1 MAEQRPIAY
10 AEPSKNRHDLV
21 FIGTEVSLR
30 TLPEYLKDGKT
41 LNEFLDRFPEV
52 TRERAVAFLEEPA
65 IATSEVN
72 VVKKY
77 ETVVT
82 TGMLALRALMTLNG
96 GATIAFLTFIGHLGE
111 GSGASL
117 ARANTGELLSA
128 LHYFVF
134 GTFYAVLGFGTI
146 FLTNT
151 SSYAESKHG
160 FLRNTKWKPSNWLF
174 FVTILCGVASIVYFL
189 VASRS
194 AVAGFQSVTGAP
206 PIR

>member
-10 AEPSKNRHDLV
+10 AEPSKNRDDLV

-30 TLPEYLKDGKT
+30 TLPEHLKDGKT

-52 TRERAVAFLEEPA
+52 KKERAVAFLEEPA
-65 IATSEVN
+65 IATSEVS

-96 GATIAFLTFIGHLGE
+96 GATIAFLIGHLGE
-111 GSGASL
+111 AGSL
-117 ARANTGELLSA
+117 ARANTGEFISA
-128 LHYFVF
+128 LHYFVY

-151 SSYAESKHG
+151 SSYAESKYG
-160 FLRNTKWKPSNWLF
+160 FLRNVKWKPSDWLF
-174 FVTILCGVASIVYFL
+174 FATILCGGASLVYFL
-189 VASRS
+189 LASRF
-194 AVAGFQSVTGAP
+194 AVAGFQSVSGAT